1 MRTEEVKGIAV
12 RVVMVETRASSEKPE
27 EPWFLQVWR
36 PGGLPGGGGQCERAI
51 PSLALR

>member
-12 RVVMVETRASSEKPE
+12 RVVMVETRASREKPE